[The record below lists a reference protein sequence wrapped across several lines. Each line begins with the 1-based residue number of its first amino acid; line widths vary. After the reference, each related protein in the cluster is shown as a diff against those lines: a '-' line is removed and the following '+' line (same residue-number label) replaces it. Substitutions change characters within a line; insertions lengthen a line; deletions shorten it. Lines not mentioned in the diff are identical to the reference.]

1 MGHTADLR
9 NYTVESNIQT
19 GILLYKNTSETLLR
33 LVVIISLKILPVS
46 GKCWEL
52 WSTRLWKVSPVELSV
67 CAQSE
72 FKVPNVQRYLLGSL
86 SSLRLD
92 PSARWWQG
100 QDGRWDVPPTCSN
113 PQLVVSCHSV
123 SPPQVMGKNCLSL
136 SSVFIFYDIWI
147 NLVFGCKLSVGPPSS
162 AL

>member
-52 WSTRLWKVSPVELSV
+52 WSTRL
-67 CAQSE
+67 
-72 FKVPNVQRYLLGSL
+72 
-86 SSLRLD
+86 
-92 PSARWWQG
+92 
-100 QDGRWDVPPTCSN
+100 
-113 PQLVVSCHSV
+113 
-123 SPPQVMGKNCLSL
+123 
-136 SSVFIFYDIWI
+136 
-147 NLVFGCKLSVGPPSS
+147 
-162 AL
+162 

>member
-113 PQLVVSCHSV
+113 PQLVVNCHSV